1 MWGVVQSSCAL
12 VFHLVSEVG
21 WYSELKA
28 TFRVGLDLLGV
39 QAACLGMDI
48 LPVGGMEWGL

>member
-1 MWGVVQSSCAL
+1 MEKKKTCEALSNACAL

-28 TFRVGLDLLGV
+28 TFGVGFNLPGL

-48 LPVGGMEWGL
+48 LPV